1 MRRLLSSH
9 CLLYLARSFISAVL
23 VVYLVGQ
30 GISLSTIS
38 LAKAT
43 QLLVSIAFNV
53 VGGKV
58 SDRFGSRS
66 CALLSCVSS
75 ILYFL
80 LMIDPTEA
88 KVIMGEAL
96 NGLAIALYK
105 GAYEAW
111 SFKLKATKEPVVF
124 ILFRSNE
131 TMFVAMMVAGVLGA
145 FFASQALVISILVS
159 VLACFMF
166 ALTPEPRERPAHIVA
181 STRLHVSAS
190 LRRFDVYLYVF
201 AAGLTQLIYQYWPI
215 YLMQAS
221 GHTLSQQEIGWAF
234 GGGMCAQAL
243 VTRYVRQQNYVGK
256 EALTKFAIGL
266 LLLACGGV
274 AVVPVLLV
282 GKEAAVASYIFFATA
297 AGLYLGLIFGKI
309 CAHFNSTG
317 QAAQLISWVDAMGR
331 SAGAA
336 FLTLM
341 GVFHQESIGVVWA
354 LLFGIA
360 ASVHLLAHRKQ
371 HPSLAK

>member
-1 MRRLLSSH
+1 
-9 CLLYLARSFISAVL
+9 
-23 VVYLVGQ
+23 
-30 GISLSTIS
+30 
-38 LAKAT
+38 
-43 QLLVSIAFNV
+43 
-53 VGGKV
+53 
-58 SDRFGSRS
+58 
-66 CALLSCVSS
+66 
-75 ILYFL
+75 
-80 LMIDPTEA
+80 MIDPSEA

-111 SFKLKATKEPVVF
+111 SFKLKATKEPVVI

-145 FFASQALVISILVS
+145 FFASQALVISISVS
-159 VLACFMF
+159 LLACFMF
-166 ALTPEPRERPAHIVA
+166 ALTPEPREKPAHIVA

-234 GGGMCAQAL
+234 GGCMCAQAV
-243 VTRYVRQQNYVGK
+243 VTRYVRQQNYVGE

-266 LLLACGGV
+266 LLLACGCV

-297 AGLYLGLIFGKI
+297 AGLYLGLIFGKV

-336 FLTLM
+336 FLTLL
-341 GVFHQESIGVVWA
+341 GVFDQESIGMVWA

-360 ASVHLLAHRKQ
+360 ALVHLLAHRKR